1 MDVNN
6 SLLQLT
12 NHCTGLEFL
21 AFVGNQTQVLRSAA
35 KVVRSHWWRWESM
48 IQARK
53 PEDAQPIGLPAVNLG
68 YILLT
73 VHNLTRR

>member
-1 MDVNN
+1 
-6 SLLQLT
+6 
-12 NHCTGLEFL
+12 
-21 AFVGNQTQVLRSAA
+21 
-35 KVVRSHWWRWESM
+35 M

-53 PEDAQPIGLPAVNLG
+53 PKDALPIGLPAVNLG